1 MKKEWKV
8 VLTDG
13 RMEFVVSQRY
23 RREGEQYV
31 FENDGDTDVQFF
43 NADFVV
49 GIYEV
54 PPPDHSGRVFSTPL

>member
-1 MKKEWKV
+1 MKEWKV

-13 RMEFVVSQRY
+13 REEYLHAQRY

-31 FENDGDTDVQFF
+31 FEGDGDTEVQFF
-43 NADFVV
+43 VAEFVV

-54 PPPDHSGRVFSTPL
+54 RPLPQQHRHGSGY